1 MSGLRLWP
9 LPLATA
15 VLALLTMHASYLVAA
30 AHGHVPW
37 CLPYIDSC
45 TSISATGRQLPEKL
59 LFKPAMAVAAL
70 GLLATFWLGARWLAL
85 QGDDSPRTQ
94 RALRV
99 LAVVAATCLVIYLAA
114 LGEGGDTA
122 RLLRR
127 IGATLG
133 FALNFLCELL
143 LFARLAALHRARGG
157 VVANGLLLA
166 LAIPLA
172 LWIGLG
178 LLSVGLAAFH
188 PGYARM
194 DDAFEWVFALLLN
207 AWLVPLALLWRASGF
222 RLYTAVGP
230 K

>member
-15 VLALLTMHASYLVAA
+15 VLALLTIHASYLVAA

-59 LFKPAMAVAAL
+59 LFKPAMTLAAL
-70 GLLATFWLGARWLAL
+70 GLLATFWLAAAWLDL
-85 QGDDSPRTQ
+85 LGDPSPRT
-94 RALRV
+94 RRWLRV
-99 LAVVAATCLVIYLAA
+99 LAVAGALSSVTYLAA
-114 LGEGGDTA
+114 LGEGGDSA

-127 IGATLG
+127 TGATLG
-133 FALNFLCELL
+133 FAFNFLCELL
-143 LFARLAALHRARGG
+143 VLYRVAALRHAHPA
-157 VVANGLLLA
+157 VVTPGIYRA
-166 LAIPLA
+166 LAGTMA
-172 LWIGLG
+172 AWIGLG

-188 PGYARM
+188 AGYHRI
-194 DDAFEWVFALLLN
+194 DDAFEWTFALILN
-207 AWLVPLALLWRASGF
+207 AFLLPLALAWRRSEF
-222 RLYTAVGP
+222 RLGATIGP